1 MSAMQW
7 MRIQGMKAAEA
18 ASVAPFEYVR
28 LIFATLIGIIIFSEI
43 PTVWTVIG
51 SVIIIGSTLYTLK
64 RNAAREQIN

>member
-1 MSAMQW
+1 
-7 MRIQGMKAAEA
+7 MKAAEA